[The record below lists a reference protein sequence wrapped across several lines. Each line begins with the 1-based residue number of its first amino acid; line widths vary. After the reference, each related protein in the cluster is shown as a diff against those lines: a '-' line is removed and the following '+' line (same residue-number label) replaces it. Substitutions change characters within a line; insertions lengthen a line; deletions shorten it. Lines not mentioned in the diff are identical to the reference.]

1 MVNNEPSHNSLMVMN
16 DSILIVIDVQDF
28 FVAKLPIEM
37 RDPLKNRIAWLMDVA
52 TRLNIPL
59 VVTAEDI
66 PNCGS
71 VSLEIAKRLPPDI
84 MIFNKMVF
92 GLTAIPDIMAA
103 IEGTGRKTT
112 ILVGLETDVCVAH
125 SAIGLLQHGYRVV
138 VVADATGSPGTG
150 HEFGLERMRGAGVLI
165 SSVKGIYYEWI
176 RSVARDNEFMKRFA
190 QELGS
195 PDGISL

>member
-1 MVNNEPSHNSLMVMN
+1 MVNDTPLQNSLMVMN
-16 DSILIVIDVQDF
+16 DSILIVIDVQET
-28 FVAKLPIEM
+28 FVTKLPLEM